1 MAFDPNSKPARNFVI
16 VKFHTY
22 KQALA
27 ALIATKKKFPSR
39 LPMSEDM
46 SKIDENTVFFQ
57 SDSTPHLAVTVQEF
71 LLSCDGAYPLDSGL
85 YGDQLAKA

>member
-1 MAFDPNSKPARNFVI
+1 MAFDPRKPTRNFVI

-22 KQALA
+22 DEALE
-27 ALIATKKKFPSR
+27 ALLATKKKFPSR

-46 SKIDENTVFFQ
+46 SKIEENTVFFQ
-57 SDSTPHLAVTVQEF
+57 SDSTPHPAIVVQEF

-85 YGDQLAKA
+85 YGNQLAEA